1 MVLMKLLYL
10 LTSLDYNGASRQVRM
25 LGQAFAGTCELRV
38 CVLQTEGAWAAPLR
52 TAGIPVES
60 LEWSR
65 PLDPLPLWRLHR
77 LLREFEPDCI
87 HVWRW
92 PALRSL
98 ALAGR
103 KYLSRC
109 IVSQFVRCKRR
120 ERELNK
126 LDCWLLQ
133 QVNIIIASSSRE
145 AETLARLGYDTR
157 KVQMIRPAVESHAP
171 NRRLE
176 SAAFA
181 RGSDGNCRR
190 IVCVGNM
197 EAHKGFR
204 QACQAADFLSYPF
217 ADLQLSLIG
226 SGPYL
231 PSLQRFQRSVFH
243 RDRIRFLGARPDAA
257 ECLAE
262 ADVCW
267 VPSLTATGCQVA
279 LEAMAAARPVIAPDL
294 APFREIIEDG
304 VTGLLIPPGDLMALI
319 RRTRELFVNPNLAR
333 QLGEA
338 ARTRVKKNFP
348 AVDFI
353 DKFRALYSA
362 GQRNSFPQNECNA
375 RTC

>member
-1 MVLMKLLYL
+1 MRLLYL
-10 LTSLDYNGASRQVRM
+10 LSSLDYHGAARQARM
-25 LGQAFAGTCELRV
+25 LGLAFAGTCEQRV
-38 CVLQTEGAWAAPLR
+38 CVLQNEGAWAAPLR

-77 LLREFEPDCI
+77 LLREFEPDRI

-92 PALRSL
+92 PAVRSL

-109 IVSQFVRCKRR
+109 VVSQVVPGKARARG
-120 ERELNK
+120 LNK
-126 LDCWLLQ
+126 LDRWILRH
-133 QVNIIIASSSRE
+133 VSMIVASGNAE
-145 AETLARLGYDTR
+145 AQTLDRLGFASNQ
-157 KVQMIRPAVESHAP
+157 VQIIRPAVESEPAYFE
-171 NRRLE
+171 RR
-176 SAAFA
+176 SQDAG
-181 RGSDGNCRR
+181 RH
-190 IVCVGNM
+190 IVCLGNM
-197 EAHKGFR
+197 TAHKGFR
-204 QACQAADFLSYPF
+204 QACQAADFLAYPF

-243 RDRIRFLGARPDAA
+243 RDQIRFLGARPDAA

-279 LEAMAAARPVIAPDL
+279 LEAMAAARPVIASDL

-304 VTGLLIPPGDLMALI
+304 VSGLLIPPGDLMALI
-319 RRTRELFVNPNLAR
+319 RRTRELLVNDGLAKR
-333 QLGEA
+333 LGES
-338 ARTRVKKNFP
+338 ARNRVKNHFP
-348 AVDFI
+348 AADFI
-353 DKFRALYSA
+353 DKFRVLYRA
-362 GQRNSFPQNECNA
+362 GQPQRFPQNDCQA
-375 RTC
+375 RTELLFKEE